1 MSRLPRGHLSPS
13 QLSAWDL
20 CHLRYA
26 IFNTDL
32 MVTGGA
38 RAKPDFSL
46 EVKKLNHK
54 VLLEDDLAQKITSG
68 SNVANSQLSE
78 IYRAGME
85 GEVLAVAREDE
96 NLEMPAQ
103 KAIEEEI
110 KYFDTIL
117 TATQDFRQETKPLE
131 VEKPLSGEIG
141 GVPVEARLDLVADET
156 ICSRVED
163 LKRQG
168 QAPVAGSAPKN
179 RQLVT
184 YAALTGIPDV
194 GLVAVVEN
202 KKPVVKREQGQV
214 TPQEIKRVEFQ
225 YQAAAFEIENAVKAG
240 VFAPVDHG
248 DARRAWVCTARFCG
262 AWKIGSRDIKTGTD
276 ISCPW
281 GERSEVRV

>member
-1 MSRLPRGHLSPS
+1 MNLPRGHLSPS

-20 CHLRYA
+20 CHYRYA

-32 MVTGGA
+32 VVTGGA
-38 RAKPDFSL
+38 RAKPDFTL
-46 EVKKLNHK
+46 EAKKTTHVV
-54 VLLEDDLAQKITSG
+54 VLERDLGQKIMSG
-68 SNVANSQLSE
+68 INLANSELSE
-78 IYRAGME
+78 MYRSIME
-85 GEVLAVAREDE
+85 EHALPVAREDE

-103 KAIEEEI
+103 KAVEEEI

-117 TATQDFRQETKPLE
+117 DATKEFRHATKPLE
-131 VEKPLSGEIG
+131 VEKSLSGHIG
-141 GVPVEARLDLVADET
+141 GVPVEARLDLVADEA
-156 ICSRVED
+156 ICTRVED

-168 QAPVAGSAPKN
+168 QAPPAGSAAKN
-179 RQLVT
+179 RQLAT

-214 TPQEIKRVEFQ
+214 TPQEIKRLESQ

-248 DARRAWVCTARFCG
+248 DPRKAWVCTARFCG
-262 AWKIGSRDIKTGTD
+262 AWKVGSKDARTGTN

-281 GERSEVRV
+281 GERSEVRA